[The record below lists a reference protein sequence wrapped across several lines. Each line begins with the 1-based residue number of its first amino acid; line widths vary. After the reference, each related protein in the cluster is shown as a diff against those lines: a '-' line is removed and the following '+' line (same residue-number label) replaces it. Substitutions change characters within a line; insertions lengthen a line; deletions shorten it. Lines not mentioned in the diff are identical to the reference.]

1 MAHGDE
7 VSKVN
12 GGPLKGAV
20 LGSGVTGFGFGEN
33 ACVEGG
39 GPVISP
45 GKILM
50 EGVSLSGGAG
60 VVMGPRKKCS
70 G

>member
-1 MAHGDE
+1 MVHGNS

-12 GGPLKGAV
+12 GKVLKGTV
-20 LGSGVTGFGFGEN
+20 QGSDVTGSGFGDN
-33 ACVEGG
+33 PLEGG

-45 GKILM
+45 SKILVECM
-50 EGVSLSGGAG
+50 SLSGAG
-60 VVMGPRKKCS
+60 VVMGPRRKCS

>member
-1 MAHGDE
+1 MAHGDG

-33 ACVEGG
+33 LCVEGG

-45 GKILM
+45 AKILM
-50 EGVSLSGGAG
+50 EGVSLSGGQG
-60 VVMGPRKKCS
+60 W
-70 G
+70 